1 MRTKDRN
8 RLESFVLDE
17 NKTAILFYLAGAG
30 AGIALW
36 PDGQLSHR
44 DHNVIAALVAL
55 LLLGTIVRIL
65 FRNRLSP
72 LAAQLMFT
80 GAWILVTVAAWIG
93 PSIHVNLA
101 VLYMWVAVYAALYFT
116 PTMIILQTGAA
127 QTAYLLV
134 LMNSHVETREV
145 VVSWL
150 SIFGTAT
157 VLSGVTYVLVSTLRK
172 NGREDRLTGLPNRR
186 SWDERFD
193 IELERARRAGTPIS
207 VVSMDL
213 DNFKSINDA
222 QGHAAGDRLLRDV
235 ADWWRDAV
243 RGGGDVIAR
252 LGGDEFGLLAP
263 GSGVEAISKILV
275 RLAET
280 LPDDVKCSLDAATWD
295 RSESSDDLFRRAD
308 EEMFKAKGDR
318 KRS

>member
-1 MRTKDRN
+1 MRTKHRD

-30 AGIALW
+30 AGIALLTI
-36 PDGQLSHR
+36 GKLSHR
-44 DHNVIAALVAL
+44 NHNIIAALVAL
-55 LLLGTIVRIL
+55 LLFGTIVRFL
-65 FRNRLSP
+65 FRDGLSP

-80 GAWILVTVAAWIG
+80 GGWIIVTVAASIG
-93 PSIHVNLA
+93 PSVHVNLA

-116 PTMIILQTGAA
+116 PTLIILQTGAA
-127 QTAYLLV
+127 QAAYLLV
-134 LMNSHVETREV
+134 LINSDVQTREV

-172 NGREDRLTGLPNRR
+172 NSREDRLTGLPNRL
-186 SWDERFD
+186 SWDEHFD
-193 IELERARRAGTPIS
+193 LEFERARRVGSPIS

-213 DNFKSINDA
+213 DDFKSINDE
-222 QGHAAGDRLLRDV
+222 QGHVGGDRLLREV
-235 ADWWRDAV
+235 ADRWRDAV
-243 RGGGDVIAR
+243 REGGDLIAR

-263 GSGVEAISKILV
+263 GSGDEAIGKVLG
-275 RLAET
+275 RLTET
-280 LPDDVKCSLDAATWD
+280 LPDDVKCSLGAATWD
-295 RSESSDDLFRRAD
+295 RSESSAELFRRAD
-308 EEMFKAKGDR
+308 EKMFKVKRDR